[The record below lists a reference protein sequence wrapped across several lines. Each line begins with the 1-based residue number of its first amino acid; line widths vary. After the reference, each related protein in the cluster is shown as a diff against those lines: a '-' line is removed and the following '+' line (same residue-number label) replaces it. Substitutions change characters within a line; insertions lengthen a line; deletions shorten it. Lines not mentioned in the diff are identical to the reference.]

1 MRVLL
6 FIDLMKIEKVIQ
18 MHGQEIGDL
27 LLENTGLRIS
37 SQLRSS
43 DYIFR
48 FEGNRFAVLLPK
60 VANKLDA
67 GTVAN
72 KIHQKITIPYN
83 FKGSDINISCSIGA
97 AVYPDD
103 GTTRETLIQNA
114 MSAMI

>member
-1 MRVLL
+1 MGELESELNHYEYRDPVTGLFKRRPLNVIMDKELVRARRSDSERLRVLL

-72 KIHQKITIPYN
+72 K
-83 FKGSDINISCSIGA
+83 
-97 AVYPDD
+97 
-103 GTTRETLIQNA
+103 
-114 MSAMI
+114 